1 MPFTFKLSQRLARMR
16 GRVCAAMAPALAA
29 CLAVSACERFGPAP
43 TGPGPQLAQIVVLP
57 ESLTV
62 APAQQVQFVAYGRTS
77 AGDST
82 SASVSWSTSGGSIAS
97 NGSYTADTG
106 SGDFMVTAMSTQSGV
121 SGSSRVRVRKVKTV
135 TVSPPTAT
143 VALGQTVQ
151 LTATLRDASGSVLTG
166 RTVTWSSSN
175 LAVATVSASGLV
187 TAGAVASQA
196 TITATSEGQSG
207 AATVTVVSN
216 APVASVTVTPATAS
230 VAVGQTVQLTATLR
244 DANGNVLSGRTVLW
258 TSDNAVVATVD
269 GTGLVSGVSAGPAV
283 ITATSEGKSGSAS
296 VTVTAPSGAP
306 ECATPQPGWIWCDDF
321 EQNRLSQYF
330 EYDSAGGSFVRVTGV
345 GVGGSYGMRVR
356 FALGQVEAGSL
367 HLAMGK
373 VPDPYFRTVDAGT
386 ALYRDVYWRMYV
398 RTQPGWVG
406 GSGYKLSRAISFAT
420 STWAEA
426 MMAHLWGDPPATGEL
441 LMDPAS
447 GTDAAGN
454 LKTTKYNDFANFRWL
469 GALSGVTPLFDASH
483 VGQWYCVEAHAQLND
498 AGSSNGV
505 FEFWIN
511 GNLDARETG
520 LNWVGSYSAYAINAL
535 FFENYW
541 NTGSPAAQERYF
553 DNIVISTQRIGC

>member
-16 GRVCAAMAPALAA
+16 GRVCVAMAPALAA

-62 APAQQVQFVAYGRTS
+62 APAQLVQFVAYGRTS
-77 AGDST
+77 AGDSM
-82 SASVSWSTSGGSIAS
+82 SAPVTWSTSGGSIAS

-151 LTATLRDASGSVLTG
+151 LTATLRDASGNVLTG

-175 LAVATVSASGLV
+175 LAVATVVATVDGTGLV
-187 TAGAVASQA
+187 TGVSAGPAV
-196 TITATSEGQSG
+196 ITATSEGKSG
-207 AATVTVVSN
+207 SASVTVT
-216 APVASVTVTPATAS
+216 APVATVTVTPATAS

-269 GTGLVSGVSAGPAV
+269 GTGLVTGVSAGPAV

-306 ECATPQPGWIWCDDF
+306 ECATPQAGWVWCDDF

-345 GVGGSYGMRVR
+345 GAGGSYGMRVR
-356 FALGQVEAGSL
+356 FAQGQVEAGSL

-386 ALYRDVYWRMYV
+386 ALYRDVYWRMY
-398 RTQPGWVG
+398 RRAQPGWG
-406 GSGYKLSRAISFAT
+406 GGRGDKLSRAISFARA
-420 STWAEA
+420 TWAEA
-426 MMAHLWGDPPATGEL
+426 DR
-441 LMDPAS
+441 
-447 GTDAAGN
+447 
-454 LKTTKYNDFANFRWL
+454 KR
-469 GALSGVTPLFDASH
+469 
-483 VGQWYCVEAHAQLND
+483 
-498 AGSSNGV
+498 
-505 FEFWIN
+505 
-511 GNLDARETG
+511 
-520 LNWVGSYSAYAINAL
+520 
-535 FFENYW
+535 
-541 NTGSPAAQERYF
+541 
-553 DNIVISTQRIGC
+553 

>member
-62 APAQQVQFVAYGRTS
+62 APAQLVQFVAYGRTS

-82 SASVSWSTSGGSIAS
+82 SAPVTWSTSGGSIAS

-151 LTATLRDASGSVLTG
+151 LTATLRDASGNVLTG

-207 AATVTVVSN
+207 TATVTVVSN
-216 APVASVTVTPATAS
+216 APVATVTVTPATAS
-230 VAVGQTVQLTATLR
+230 VAVGQTVRLTATLR

-258 TSDNAVVATVD
+258 TSDNAVAATVD
-269 GTGLVSGVSAGPAV
+269 GNGLVSGVSAGPAV
-283 ITATSEGKSGSAS
+283 ITATSEA
-296 VTVTAPSGAP
+296 
-306 ECATPQPGWIWCDDF
+306 
-321 EQNRLSQYF
+321 
-330 EYDSAGGSFVRVTGV
+330 
-345 GVGGSYGMRVR
+345 
-356 FALGQVEAGSL
+356 
-367 HLAMGK
+367 
-373 VPDPYFRTVDAGT
+373 
-386 ALYRDVYWRMYV
+386 
-398 RTQPGWVG
+398 
-406 GSGYKLSRAISFAT
+406 RA
-420 STWAEA
+420 
-426 MMAHLWGDPPATGEL
+426 
-441 LMDPAS
+441 
-447 GTDAAGN
+447 
-454 LKTTKYNDFANFRWL
+454 
-469 GALSGVTPLFDASH
+469 
-483 VGQWYCVEAHAQLND
+483 
-498 AGSSNGV
+498 
-505 FEFWIN
+505 
-511 GNLDARETG
+511 AR
-520 LNWVGSYSAYAINAL
+520 
-535 FFENYW
+535 
-541 NTGSPAAQERYF
+541 
-553 DNIVISTQRIGC
+553 QR